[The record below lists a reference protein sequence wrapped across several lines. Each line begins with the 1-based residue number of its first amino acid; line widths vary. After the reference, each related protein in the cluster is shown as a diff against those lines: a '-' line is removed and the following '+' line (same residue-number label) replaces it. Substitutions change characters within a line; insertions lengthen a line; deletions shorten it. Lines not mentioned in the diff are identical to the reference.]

1 MVEPLRHRQT
11 KGAETDMFDLQPL
24 RHIST
29 LPEAAVTAMQRS
41 GRYRRNSGRA
51 LGTPQATRLTEAV

>member
-1 MVEPLRHRQT
+1 
-11 KGAETDMFDLQPL
+11 MFDLQPL